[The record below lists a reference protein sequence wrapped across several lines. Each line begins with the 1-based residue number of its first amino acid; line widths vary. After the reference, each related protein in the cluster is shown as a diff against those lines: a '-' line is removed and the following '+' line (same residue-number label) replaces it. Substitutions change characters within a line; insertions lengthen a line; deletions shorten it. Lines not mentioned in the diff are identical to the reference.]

1 MILTAEKKKD
11 LFKKFGGNEKNTGNS
26 EAQIA
31 MFSERIN
38 HLTEHL
44 KTQAKDYA
52 TQQALIKLVG
62 KRRSLLNYLHKS
74 DITRYRKIVADLGL
88 RK

>member
-1 MILTAEKKKD
+1 MIVTSERKKE
-11 LFKKFGGNEKNTGNS
+11 LFKQFGGNEKNTGNS

-38 HLTEHL
+38 HLTDHL
-44 KTQAKDYA
+44 KIQPKDYA
-52 TQQALIKLVG
+52 TQQSLIKLVG
-62 KRRSLLNYLHKS
+62 KRRSLLNYLHKT

>member
-1 MILTAEKKKD
+1 MIITAEKKKE
-11 LFKKFGGNEKNTGNS
+11 LFKQFGGNEKNTGS
-26 EAQIA
+26 AEAQIA

-38 HLTEHL
+38 HLTDHL
-44 KTQAKDYA
+44 KTQPKDYA
-52 TQQALIKLVG
+52 TQQSLIKLVG
-62 KRRSLLNYLHKS
+62 KRRSLLNYLHKT

>member
-1 MILTAEKKKD
+1 MLLTAESKKEI
-11 LFKKFGGNEKNTGNS
+11 FKKYGKNEKDTGSS

-31 MFSERIN
+31 MFTDRIN
-38 HLTEHL
+38 ELTQHMKE
-44 KTQAKDYA
+44 QPKDYA

-62 KRRSLLNYLHKS
+62 KRRSLLNYLQHR
-74 DITRYRKIVADLGL
+74 DITRYRKIIGELNI

>member
-1 MILTAEKKKD
+1 MIVTSERKKE
-11 LFKKFGGNEKNTGNS
+11 LFKQFGGNDKNTGNS

-38 HLTEHL
+38 HLTDHL
-44 KTQAKDYA
+44 KIQPKDYA

-62 KRRSLLNYLHKS
+62 KRRSLLNYLHKT

>member
-1 MILTAEKKKD
+1 MILTAENKKD
-11 LFKKFGGNEKNTGNS
+11 IFKKFGGKDTNTGNS

-38 HLTEHL
+38 HLTAHL
-44 KTQAKDYA
+44 KIQPKDFS
-52 TQQALIKLVG
+52 TQQSLIKLVG
-62 KRRSLLNYLHKS
+62 KRRSLLDFLHKT

>member
-1 MILTAEKKKD
+1 MIVTTERKKE
-11 LFKKFGGNEKNTGNS
+11 LFKQFGGNDKNTGNS

-38 HLTEHL
+38 HLTDHL
-44 KTQAKDYA
+44 KIQPKDYA
-52 TQQALIKLVG
+52 TQQSLIKLVG
-62 KRRSLLNYLHKS
+62 KRRSLLNYLHKT

>member
-1 MILTAEKKKD
+1 MIVTSEKKKE
-11 LFKKFGGNEKNTGNS
+11 LFKQFGGNDKNTGNS

-38 HLTEHL
+38 HLTDHL
-44 KTQAKDYA
+44 KIQPKDYA
-52 TQQALIKLVG
+52 TQQSLIKLVG
-62 KRRSLLNYLHKS
+62 KRRSLLNYLHKT

>member
-1 MILTAEKKKD
+1 MIVTSERKKE
-11 LFKKFGGNEKNTGNS
+11 LFKQFGGNDKNTGNS

-38 HLTEHL
+38 HLTDHL
-44 KTQAKDYA
+44 KIQPKDYA
-52 TQQALIKLVG
+52 TQQSLIKLVG
-62 KRRSLLNYLHKS
+62 KRRSLLNYLHKT
-74 DITRYRKIVADLGL
+74 DITRYRKIIADLGL

>member
-1 MILTAEKKKD
+1 MIVTSERKKE
-11 LFKKFGGNEKNTGNS
+11 LFKQFGGIDKNTGNS

-38 HLTEHL
+38 HLTDHL
-44 KTQAKDYA
+44 KIQPKDYA

-62 KRRSLLNYLHKS
+62 KRRSLLNYLHKT

>member
-1 MILTAEKKKD
+1 MIVTSERKKE
-11 LFKKFGGNEKNTGNS
+11 LFKQFGGNDKNTGNS

-38 HLTEHL
+38 HLTDHL
-44 KTQAKDYA
+44 KIQPKDYA
-52 TQQALIKLVG
+52 TQQSLNKHVG
-62 KRRSLLNYLHKS
+62 KRRSLLNYLHKT

>member
-1 MILTAEKKKD
+1 MIVTSERKKE
-11 LFKKFGGNEKNTGNS
+11 LFKQFGGNDKNTGNS

-38 HLTEHL
+38 HLTDHL
-44 KTQAKDYA
+44 KIQPKDYA
-52 TQQALIKLVG
+52 TQQSLIKLVG
-62 KRRSLLNYLHKS
+62 KRRSLLNYLHKT